1 MYCPFVEN
9 VCVHT
14 ILMHTHTY
22 FMFFADSL
30 VIRNVTVGSIS
41 DVSVTVTWVI
51 PQDLLPLVD
60 KILVTITAR
69 QYNITNLYPADAEAI
84 TINDLVPSLS
94 YSISVVAIHNS
105 SKISPPTTVKI
116 IMPDC
121 QGMNMHVYS

>member
-69 QYNITNLYPADAEAI
+69 EHNITNLYPADAEAV

-94 YSISVVAIHNS
+94 YSISVVAVHNS

-121 QGMNMHVYS
+121 QGINMHVYS